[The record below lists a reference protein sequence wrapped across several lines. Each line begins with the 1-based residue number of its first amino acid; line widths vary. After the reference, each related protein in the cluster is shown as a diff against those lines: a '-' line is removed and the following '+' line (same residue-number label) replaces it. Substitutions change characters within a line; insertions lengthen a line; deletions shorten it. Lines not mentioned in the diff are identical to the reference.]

1 MNKCLR
7 IGLLAEGKTE
17 LGDNFKITPQQ
28 GGKIIVREKEG
39 ALHTLIRRELGLI
52 GFDCHFIHQ
61 HPSLSRKGLRK
72 RRASPEIEI
81 RSGHTI
87 LDQKYL
93 QKIVIAWKP
102 EEVDI
107 IIILVDADENLPSRK
122 QQLKSA
128 LKTIQE
134 YHLDINEEP
143 ISDKSIGGLAIRNF
157 ETWLLSDKNNL
168 EKILGVETPELDKLE
183 ELENSKSILD
193 NAIVQ
198 STYLIEL
205 KRNQRDYQIR
215 WDLAKTIDLGLLTQ
229 KCPQGYGKFIELL
242 KILIS

>member
-1 MNKCLR
+1 M
-7 IGLLAEGKTE
+7 
-17 LGDNFKITPQQ
+17 
-28 GGKIIVREKEG
+28 
-39 ALHTLIRRELGLI
+39 
-52 GFDCHFIHQ
+52 
-61 HPSLSRKGLRK
+61 
-72 RRASPEIEI
+72 
-81 RSGHTI
+81 
-87 LDQKYL
+87 
-93 QKIVIAWKP
+93 
-102 EEVDI
+102 
-107 IIILVDADENLPSRK
+107 DADENLPSRK